1 MQLYPTLINS
11 GLHSDER
18 GDLYYFNEL
27 NLDTVKRMYLI
38 AHPNTDI
45 VRAWQ
50 AHKREQKWF
59 KVVSGA
65 FKIVVVQPD
74 NWQAPSPTLATTE
87 FILQAKDHKILHIP
101 GNFANGFKA
110 LEPNSELMVFSDFT
124 VGESAEDNFRY
135 PAQLWYNWNTV

>member
-1 MQLYPTLINS
+1 MQVQPTLIKG

-27 NLDTVKRMYLI
+27 NLDTIKRMYLI
-38 AHPNTDI
+38 THPTTDI

-74 NWQAPSPTLATTE
+74 NWKTPSEPLATTV
-87 FILQAKDHKILHIP
+87 FILKAKNHEILHIP

-124 VGESAEDNFRY
+124 VAESAEDNFRY
-135 PAQLWYNWNTV
+135 PAELWYNWNTV